1 MDIIQNKY
9 TIQYIRLQRQQY
21 FLQTLNILDTFITNY
36 TNNNHTRQMR
46 PASQNCLRSRLL
58 LTSDIL
64 DQKIDTLTKS
74 QSEYLTEFKKLSSS
88 SIFVSQD
95 TKKYL
100 RAVLKTKQKQ
110 GYLQYSDD
118 FEIIQKRQNALKHNY
133 WSSLI
138 KEKTNE
144 ILDKIQ
150 INCYDD
156 PGLNHMIRRNIK
168 NIIYNIIE
176 EFKKFK
182 ITKNDRIIKDIDQV
196 ALSIKSGRIKTLMQ
210 DQQKYQKNNY
220 QKLEV
225 FRRDKRITDYNIER
239 NHRYQ
244 NNLGLI
250 MSAQLSKVEFP
261 VKQIILEKK
270 RQLLNMK

>member
-1 MDIIQNKY
+1 
-9 TIQYIRLQRQQY
+9 
-21 FLQTLNILDTFITNY
+21 
-36 TNNNHTRQMR
+36 MR